1 MHYDDYTMTLNLVQE
16 QYFDDSLMDY
26 SNFYPDT
33 NDVLTDLNDTTPVL
47 SVTSG
52 GDKDTKPPATI
63 NEAFDQLRDVVP
75 SFPYERR
82 ISKIETL
89 RLAISYIE
97 LLVDTLNQKSERPI
111 EYLARCARGEIKE
124 DKGWKT
130 TDLTTRLQWI
140 KWE

>member
-1 MHYDDYTMTLNLVQE
+1 M
-16 QYFDDSLMDY
+16 
-26 SNFYPDT
+26 
-33 NDVLTDLNDTTPVL
+33 
-47 SVTSG
+47 
-52 GDKDTKPPATI
+52 TI

-89 RLAISYIE
+89 RLALSYIE
-97 LLVDTLNQKSERPI
+97 LLIDTLNQPDKPNH
-111 EYLARCARGEIKE
+111 YLARCARGEIKE
-124 DKGWKT
+124 EKGWKT

>member
-1 MHYDDYTMTLNLVQE
+1 MHYDDYTMTLNLQE

-26 SNFYPDT
+26 SSYYPET
-33 NDVLTDLNDTTPVL
+33 SDVLTDLSDTAPTL
-47 SVTSG
+47 SVISG
-52 GDKDTKPPATI
+52 EKDTKPPATI

-97 LLVDTLNQKSERPI
+97 LLVDTLNQSERPI
-111 EYLARCARGEIKE
+111 EYLGRCARGEIKE

-140 KWE
+140 KWD

>member
-1 MHYDDYTMTLNLVQE
+1 MTLNLQE
-16 QYFDDSLMDY
+16 PYFEDTLMDY
-26 SNFYPDT
+26 TNYYPEQGDS
-33 NDVLTDLNDTTPVL
+33 VLAELTETTPPL
-47 SVTSG
+47 MTTSC
-52 GDKDTKPPATI
+52 DKDTKPPGTI

-97 LLVDTLNQKSERPI
+97 LLMDTLQQNERPI
-111 EYLARCARGEIKE
+111 DYLARCARGEIKE